1 MKIII
6 LTVMLILTCICA
18 HSQNLVG
25 YKGKDILKYMK
36 DNRSEMNYN
45 NVVNSQYSYL
55 KYSDNLEKQTI
66 LFFLNKD
73 SVCKSVRIICD
84 LSMKTEKL
92 NELNRL
98 YKKSG
103 VNRWIDK
110 KAGKDYV
117 VEMTDGNWSSIISI
131 EPVK

>member
-6 LTVMLILTCICA
+6 LAVLLIFTCSYT
-18 HSQNLVG
+18 HSQNLIG

-36 DNRSEMNYN
+36 ENRREMNYN

-55 KYSDNLEKQTI
+55 KYSDNQEKQTI

-92 NELNRL
+92 NELSRL
-98 YKKSG
+98 YKKNG
-103 VNRWIDK
+103 ENKWIDRK
-110 KAGKDYV
+110 DGKNYA
-117 VEMTDGNWSSIISI
+117 VEMKDGNWSSIISI
-131 EPVK
+131 ESVK

>member
-1 MKIII
+1 MKFI
-6 LTVMLILTCICA
+6 LLAALLIMSCSYA
-18 HSQNLVG
+18 HSQNLIG

-36 DNRSEMNYN
+36 ENRREMNYN

-55 KYSDNLEKQTI
+55 KYSDNQEKQTI

-84 LSMKTEKL
+84 LSIKAEKI

-98 YKKSG
+98 YRKNG
-103 VNRWIDK
+103 ENRWIDK
-110 KAGKDYV
+110 RDGKNYAI
-117 VEMTDGNWSSIISI
+117 EINDGNWSSTISI
-131 EPVK
+131 EAVK

>member
-1 MKIII
+1 MKLIIPALL
-6 LTVMLILTCICA
+6 LTLTFNCA
-18 HSQNLVG
+18 NCQNLIG
-25 YKGKDILKYMK
+25 YRGKDILKYMK
-36 DNRSEMNYN
+36 ENRSEMNLN

-84 LSMKTEKL
+84 LGMKAEKL

-98 YKKSG
+98 YKKNG
-103 VNRWIDK
+103 DNRWNDK
-110 KAGKDYV
+110 KEGKNYDI
-117 VEMTDGNWSSIISI
+117 EIKDETWSSVISI
-131 EPVK
+131 ESVK

>member
-1 MKIII
+1 MKFII
-6 LTVMLILTCICA
+6 LAALLIMSCSNA
-18 HSQNLVG
+18 HSQNLIG

-36 DNRSEMNYN
+36 ENRREMNLN

-55 KYSDNLEKQTI
+55 KYSDNQEKQTI

-84 LSMKTEKL
+84 LSIKTEKI

-98 YKKSG
+98 YRKNG
-103 VNRWIDK
+103 ENRWIDK
-110 KAGKDYV
+110 RDGKNY
-117 VEMTDGNWSSIISI
+117 EIELNDGNWSSTISI
-131 EPVK
+131 ESVK

>member
-1 MKIII
+1 
-6 LTVMLILTCICA
+6 
-18 HSQNLVG
+18 
-25 YKGKDILKYMK
+25 MK

-45 NVVNSQYSYL
+45 NVVNSQFSYL

-92 NELNRL
+92 NELNSL

-103 VNRWIDK
+103 ENRWIDK
-110 KAGKDYV
+110 KAGKNYN
-117 VEMTDGNWSSIISI
+117 VEMKDGNWSSIISI

>member
-1 MKIII
+1 MKE
-6 LTVMLILTCICA
+6 
-18 HSQNLVG
+18 
-25 YKGKDILKYMK
+25 
-36 DNRSEMNYN
+36 NRSEMNLN

-84 LSMKTEKL
+84 LGMKAEKL

-98 YKKSG
+98 YKKNG
-103 VNRWIDK
+103 DNRWNDK
-110 KAGKDYV
+110 KEGKNYDI
-117 VEMTDGNWSSIISI
+117 EIKDETWSSVISI
-131 EPVK
+131 ESVK